1 MIELPYFKFHPNQWL
16 TGTISFLEKDVQ
28 GAYMLALCYYWSKN
42 CEMPLNQLKMIIPD
56 HYQQL
61 IDVNLFKIV
70 DGQIKI
76 KFLDEQYKER
86 KQAHENRVKNGRKGG
101 IATAKLKRSSSDTQ
115 ALRKD
120 NKRKEKKYNDPAL
133 NNEAG
138 INEFLKQRNDS
149 KAVN

>member
-1 MIELPYFKFHPNQWL
+1 MKELPFFKFNPNQWL

-28 GAYMLALCYYWSKN
+28 GAYMIALCYYWSKN

-76 KFLDEQYKER
+76 KFLDEQYSQFKTR
-86 KQAHENRVKNGRKGG
+86 SKINAENGSKGG
-101 IATAKLKRSSSDTQ
+101 KAKANKLKDNYANNNLLKVSD
-115 ALRKD
+115 D
-120 NKRKEKKYNDPAL
+120 VKKLLAND
-133 NNEAG
+133 
-138 INEFLKQRNDS
+138 
-149 KAVN
+149 

>member
-1 MIELPYFKFHPNQWL
+1 MKELPFFKFYPNQWI

-42 CEMPLNQLKMIIPD
+42 CEMPLNQLKMIIPN

-76 KFLDEQYKER
+76 KFLDEQYSQFKTR
-86 KQAHENRVKNGRKGG
+86 SKINAENGSKGG
-101 IATAKLKRSSSDTQ
+101 KAK
-115 ALRKD
+115 A
-120 NKRKEKKYNDPAL
+120 KKFSDPAL
-133 NNEAG
+133 NNEEG
-138 INEFLKQRNDS
+138 IRKYLKEYNDS
-149 KAVN
+149 KAIK